1 MAKKENCEQLQE
13 EKPLEEMFAELD
25 LLAEKLENRDTSLE
39 DSFILYRQGME
50 LLKLCSGKLDTVEK
64 NMQDR
69 KRKETA
75 ASSVQVPSDV
85 LHPELYDRLVA
96 WRNTEAARLGLPI
109 RTCLSASL
117 ISGRKG

>member
-64 NMQDR
+64 KMLQMNEDG
-69 KRKETA
+69 
-75 ASSVQVPSDV
+75 S
-85 LHPELYDRLVA
+85 
-96 WRNTEAARLGLPI
+96 LGEFS
-109 RTCLSASL
+109 R
-117 ISGRKG
+117 

>member
-1 MAKKENCEQLQE
+1 MVKKENCEQLQE

-64 NMQDR
+64 KMLQLNEDG
-69 KRKETA
+69 TF
-75 ASSVQVPSDV
+75 
-85 LHPELYDRLVA
+85 
-96 WRNTEAARLGLPI
+96 
-109 RTCLSASL
+109 
-117 ISGRKG
+117 SGRRQAPSANVDPGDILPV